1 MSHEKQKYDFIPQL
15 DNPANVHHIE
25 LSMVPENSLVLDIG
39 CHTGIFAEALK
50 LRKNAIVVG
59 IDTDNN
65 ALEIALPKMQA
76 VINMNIELSGWDDEL
91 RSRGYNNFDA
101 IIFGD
106 VLEHTRNP
114 ELILKA
120 TRTLL
125 KQDGRIIVSI
135 PNVAQWRVRFGLL
148 FGNFQYADFGILD
161 RTHLRFFT
169 SESAKKM
176 LEECGYRIV
185 REDFSGFRLPH
196 WLIRRFHGLLAF
208 QLVYAA
214 SPMTT
219 IE

>member
-39 CHTGIFAEALK
+39 CHTGIFAEALT
-50 LRKNAIVVG
+50 LRKNATVVG
-59 IDTDNN
+59 IDTDNT
-65 ALEIALPKMQA
+65 ALEIALPRMQA
-76 VINMNIELSGWDDEL
+76 VINMNIELSGWDNEL

-135 PNVAQWRVRFGLL
+135 PNVAQWRIRLACSSEIFCMP
-148 FGNFQYADFGILD
+148 ILGYSTGHIYVFLPQSP
-161 RTHLRFFT
+161 RRKCWK
-169 SESAKKM
+169 SVAIGS
-176 LEECGYRIV
+176 LEKISPDSDC
-185 REDFSGFRLPH
+185 
-196 WLIRRFHGLLAF
+196 LIG
-208 QLVYAA
+208 
-214 SPMTT
+214 
-219 IE
+219 